1 MEGTGVT
8 ESGYCMWL
16 FSCRIKE
23 DGGKLEE
30 QQKMTARM
38 IREAVSLPQEVKVDA
53 LTLGNT
59 N

>member
-1 MEGTGVT
+1 MT